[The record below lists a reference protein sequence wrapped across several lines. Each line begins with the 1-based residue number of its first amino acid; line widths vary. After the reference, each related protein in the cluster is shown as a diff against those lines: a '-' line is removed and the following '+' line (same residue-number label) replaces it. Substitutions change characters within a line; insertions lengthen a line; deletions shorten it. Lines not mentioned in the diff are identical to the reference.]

1 MPIDK
6 FLNYLQYEKRYS
18 AHTVQSYSVDLRQ
31 FVEFCNPTPGSF
43 NAIGV
48 DTKVIR
54 QWVVFL
60 LDNAYSGKSVN
71 RKLSSL
77 RNFFR
82 YLQSQKMI
90 TDNPVNGIVS
100 PKSNKRLPIFV
111 DEGAIDFLFDE
122 VDFGD
127 GFEAERD
134 RLILEILYSTGIR
147 LSELTGLTENSFDR
161 VGHSIKVVGKRNKE
175 RIVPYSKSLENQIGV
190 YLKSRDEVI
199 GSRGSGSFF
208 VTSKGKAIYP
218 KLVYR
223 TVNHYLSLVSTIKKK
238 SPHVLRHSFATHMLN
253 NGADLNAI
261 KELLGH
267 SGLSA
272 TQVYTHTIF
281 NKLKDIYNHAH
292 PRA

>member
-1 MPIDK
+1 MPTEK

-18 AHTVQSYSVDLRQ
+18 AHTVQSYTVDLRQ
-31 FVEFCNPTPGSF
+31 FIEFCNHTIGNF
-43 NAIGV
+43 NESTIDA
-48 DTKVIR
+48 KSIR

-60 LDNAYSGKSVN
+60 LDHSYSGKSVN

-82 YLQSQKMI
+82 YLQSQKI
-90 TDNPVNGIVS
+90 VVENPVDGIVS
-100 PKSNKRLPIFV
+100 PKSAKRLPIFV
-111 DEGAIDFLFDE
+111 DEGAMDLLLDE
-122 VDFGD
+122 VDFGE

-134 RLILEILYSTGIR
+134 KLILEILYSTGIR
-147 LSELTGLTENSFDR
+147 LSELTGLTDNSFDR
-161 VGHSIKVVGKRNKE
+161 AGHAIKVLGKRNKE
-175 RIVPYSKSLENQIGV
+175 RIVPYNRVLENQIKV

-199 GSRGSGSFF
+199 SIRESDSFF

-223 TVNHYLSLVSTIKKK
+223 TVNHYIGLVSTIKKK

-253 NGADLNAI
+253 NGADLNSI

-267 SGLSA
+267 SNLSA
-272 TQVYTHTIF
+272 TQIYTHTIF